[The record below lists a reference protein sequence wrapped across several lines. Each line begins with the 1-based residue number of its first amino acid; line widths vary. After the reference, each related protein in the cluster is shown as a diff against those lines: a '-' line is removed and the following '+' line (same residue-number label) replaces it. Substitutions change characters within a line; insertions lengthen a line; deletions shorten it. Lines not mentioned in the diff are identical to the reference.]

1 MKKIDVSQIVD
12 PSIQQ
17 PFTGLSLAFLQ
28 EANKE
33 MIYAVCRNIIVS
45 HGHTFSATTPYFI
58 SADNYGGITGDGYV
72 FYGNELY
79 RTSENVAGYDYA
91 IVDTTPDSVADPVL
105 FTDSVNRNVHGNRY
119 ITYTPTASGALYNV
133 NDVINAFTNVKVA
146 SQYTLA
152 SQTTSSSVYID
163 FTSLSYATS
172 GSTKK
177 YEIELKGTV
186 NIGTTSGTNSAGGG
200 ALFRLYNDTDSVSLD
215 DSRVSVGIT
224 VLSGSTVDTT
234 PILNFQ
240 CKTIVTLAVGKTIK
254 SQLAMDTGT
263 DNITVTNVKMFVK
276 EL

>member
-119 ITYTPTASGALYNV
+119 ITYTLTASGALYNV

-146 SQYTLA
+146 AEYVLPTQTSTSYTYANLTGLA
-152 SQTTSSSVYID
+152 YTT
-163 FTSLSYATS
+163 
-172 GSTKK
+172 TKAAK
-177 YEIELKGTV
+177 YEIELKGTIYI
-186 NIGTTSGTNSAGGG
+186 NSTSGSGSAGGG
-200 ALFRLYNDTDSVSLD
+200 ALFRLFNTTDLASLD
-215 DSRVSVGIT
+215 DSRIT
-224 VLSGSTVDTT
+224 INTIATGTVDSV
-234 PILNFQ
+234 ICVSFQ
-240 CKTIVTLAVGKTIK
+240 CKTISYLASGKTID
-254 SQLAMDTGT
+254 SQFAMETGT
-263 DNITVTNVKMFVK
+263 DDITALNCKMFVK